1 MDGTTTAGRGRRRE
15 SLAARQARV
24 GIIANP
30 QMPKLPRPIPREVW
44 TRWPDLRAAKR
55 RSQGADAGGQD
66 GSDLLSLDAFVQSV
80 RRSGPAPNRAPANA
94 TTAED
99 GRAAQSDHRCGACRA
114 VKKTAATRLE
124 PKGADRTPELQDGGS
139 TGASWLLVLLM
150 RLGIGATALFAL
162 FYSWRVLW
170 AIP

>member
-99 GRAAQSDHRCGACRA
+99 DAPRKRSSMWRVPRRQ
-114 VKKTAATRLE
+114 KTAATRLE
-124 PKGADRTPELQDGGS
+124 PKGADRTPELQDCGS